1 MSVFNPTLFEKSL
14 PEIGSFAL
22 RSLDLERDI
31 PILTDWV
38 NRDYAHYWGMQD
50 NTEQQVREFY
60 QDLESRHPG
69 SVFIGIYQE
78 QPAFLLE
85 CYRAQDDLIGK
96 YYPAHPDD
104 MGMHILVAPPQEKI
118 RHFTWGIFQTII
130 AFIFSDPAVVR
141 IVVEPNI
148 HNEKIHKLNLRAGFV
163 YQKALVLPHKTAK
176 LAFCTRE
183 QHQIALQREYQA
195 TTSTPPGSL
204 VTNATHLQPAVWQ
217 KVNRLHLCKAI
228 SEFSHECLL
237 APQQLTEKADSD
249 GYHHYRLDSYRLNS
263 ADLLVSYTFRARRMA
278 LDHWLIDANS
288 LQKHANGEAVELDSL
303 LFIIEFKQQLGIS
316 DVVMPTYLE
325 EITSTLYSS
334 AFKHNRIGISAM
346 DLVNTDFQELEGEM
360 MEGHP
365 SFVAN
370 NGRIGFDI
378 GDFQNFSPEAA
389 SVMHLVWLAAHKS
402 QAHFACI
409 EQLNYQQLLEQELGT
424 TTVADF
430 DQRLIALNLNPKDYF
445 LMPVHPWQWQN
456 KLASIFAPDIANQK
470 LVYLGIGTDAY
481 QAQQSI
487 RTLFNRTHPQ
497 RYYVK
502 MALSILN
509 MGFMRGL
516 SPYYMATTPG
526 INDWLFDLV
535 TQDPILQRYRFKIL
549 REVASVG
556 FKNSYYEQAISSDTP
571 YKKMMAA
578 LWRENPLQLIEPG
591 QQVMTMAAL
600 LHSDQQGNA
609 LLPALISASDLSTQ
623 EWLRRYLESY
633 LAPLLHCLYA
643 YDLMFM
649 PHGENIIMV
658 LENHIPQHIFMKDLA
673 EEILV
678 MNPDADLPEKASR
691 VKVDMPE
698 DMKTLTILSDVFD
711 GIFRYLA
718 AILDEQGDYSQDL
731 FWQAVADCILSY
743 QHNHPE
749 LREQFVRYDL
759 FTPEIKRCCLNR
771 LQIANNRQMLDLAD
785 PAQSLQFADNLIN
798 PIAKFGHS

>member
-22 RSLDLERDI
+22 RPLDLERDI

-96 YYPAHPDD
+96 YYPSHPDD

-118 RHFTWGIFQTII
+118 RHFTWGIFQTIM
-130 AFIFSDPAVVR
+130 AFIFSDPAVAR
-141 IVVEPNI
+141 IVVEPDI
-148 HNEKIHKLNLRAGFV
+148 RNEKIHKLNLRAGFV

-183 QHQIALQREYQA
+183 QHQIALQREHQA
-195 TTSTPPGSL
+195 TISTSPGSL

-237 APQQLTEKADSD
+237 TPQQLTEKTDSD

-263 ADLLVSYTFRARRMA
+263 TDLLVSYTFRARRMA
-278 LDHWLIDANS
+278 LDHWLIDADS
-288 LQKHANGEAVELDSL
+288 LQKHANGEIAELDSL

-334 AFKHNRIGISAM
+334 AFKHNRVGISAM
-346 DLVNTDFQELEGEM
+346 DLVNTDFQALEGEM

-389 SVMHLVWLAAHKS
+389 SAMHLVWLAAHKS
-402 QAHFACI
+402 KAHFACI

-424 TTVADF
+424 TTVAEF
-430 DQRLIALNLNPKDYF
+430 DRQLIALNLNPEDYF

-456 KLASIFAPDIANQK
+456 KLASVFAPDIANQK
-470 LVYLGIGTDAY
+470 LVYLGIGADTY

-535 TQDPILQRYRFKIL
+535 TQDPILQHYRFKIL

-609 LLPALISASDLSTQ
+609 LLPALISASGLSTQ

-698 DMKTLTILSDVFD
+698 EMKTLTILSDVFD

-718 AILDEQGDYSQDL
+718 AILDEQGSYSQDL
-731 FWQAVADCILSY
+731 FWQSVADCILSY

>member
-1 MSVFNPTLFEKSL
+1 MSIFNPTLFEKSL

-22 RSLDLERDI
+22 RPLDLERDI

-38 NRDYAHYWGMQD
+38 NRDYAHYWGMKD
-50 NTEQQVREFY
+50 NTEQQVWEFY
-60 QDLESRHPG
+60 HDLESRHPG

-118 RHFTWGIFQTII
+118 KNFTWGIFQTII

-658 LENHIPQHIFMKDLA
+658 LENHVPQHIFMKDLA

-718 AILDEQGDYSQDL
+718 AILDEQGSYSQDL
-731 FWQAVADCILSY
+731 FWQSVADCILSY